1 MPEYKVPMH
10 TLEAIQLL
18 LIMLSFP
25 VLYVLVRFFESEF
38 ATKWLDRLFDLA
50 PHDLQ

>member
-1 MPEYKVPMH
+1 MPSYKDPLPL
-10 TLEAIQLL
+10 LEAIQLL

-38 ATKWLDRLFDLA
+38 ATKWLDRLLNLSPEDLE
-50 PHDLQ
+50 